1 MRKLFIKIASRIIA
15 FFKRKKKAPVGASYI
30 DLRKETNVLDVDLIS
45 DELNEKEKK
54 SLRQTTKLVI
64 WTLLIFAI
72 IWISWSYVLSTIA
85 LMNFGNAEPLSELS
99 QEVCRVIIGTT
110 LGYMAKSF
118 VETFAQKTSEMIE
131 RRWNSDYSNKTNSS
145 DVDEEA
151 VG

>member
-1 MRKLFIKIASRIIA
+1 MKLIKRIFNCIKVFIQKRKQRKLNKNVAGSF
-15 FFKRKKKAPVGASYI
+15 YI
-30 DLRKETNVLDVDLIS
+30 DSRNKTDVLDVDLIS
-45 DELNEKEKK
+45 DELSEKEKK

-85 LMNFGNAEPLSELS
+85 LVSFGNAEPLSDLS

-131 RRWNSDYSNKTNSS
+131 RHWNKETKNN
-145 DVDEEA
+145 DEPM
-151 VG
+151 G